1 MNKALL
7 AGLLLAY
14 PFAVY
19 FGLQFSD
26 PALVGGVFALVIVV
40 RYWLVKDNKAAIPHV
55 KVVTACGFSLLLFA
69 TFANSA
75 LALKFYPVV
84 INSCFLVVFLY
95 SLYRPPSV
103 VEIIASRFENLD
115 ENGKR
120 YTRTVTKVWCG
131 FFVLNG
137 LIATATVFHPNPTVW
152 LTYNGLVSYLLMGL
166 LMAVELIIRKW
177 QKAKNKPHE
186 MADK

>member
-1 MNKALL
+1 MKKALL

-14 PFAVY
+14 PLAVY
-19 FGLQFSD
+19 FGLQFSE
-26 PALVGGVFALVIVV
+26 PALVGGVFALIILV
-40 RYWLVKDNKAAIPHV
+40 RYWLVKDNKAVIPHA
-55 KVVTACGFSLLLFA
+55 KVVTVCGFGLLIFA
-69 TFANSA
+69 TFANSE

-84 INSCFLVVFLY
+84 INSCFLAVFLY

-103 VEIIASRFENLD
+103 IELIAGRFETLD
-115 ENGKR
+115 DNAKR
-120 YTRTVTKVWCG
+120 YTRTVTKVWCV

-137 LIATATVFHPNPTVW
+137 LLATATIFHPNPTVW
-152 LTYNGLVSYLLMGL
+152 LTYNGLISYILMGL

-177 QKAKNKPHE
+177 QKAKNKSHE